1 MKSIIRRSTLIMP
14 VTNSRL
20 VEKAYLRGADAIC
33 LDMED
38 AVPSSQK
45 QEARRVVKD
54 AIASAGRGGMDV
66 LVRINNTESLAMG
79 DLEACVWPGLS
90 GLILPKIES
99 ADRVKEIADKTK
111 ALELAR
117 GMEDGSVLFWVVVET
132 AKGVKNSF
140 EIAASC
146 PERISHIGVGDED
159 LSLELDITPTTEG
172 GELSYVKSKIIIAA
186 KAAGIT
192 PLGLAGT
199 LADFTDLEGLR
210 RSAIKA
216 RSMGFKGAMAIHPS
230 QVPILNEVFSPS
242 PDQVAHSKRVVEAY
256 EKALAEGKGTIQL
269 DGKMIDVPVYERA
282 ARVLRLAQSIE
293 SLEQK
298 KIRSGQ

>member
-1 MKSIIRRSTLIMP
+1 MP

-38 AVPSSQK
+38 AVPQSQK
-45 QEARRVVKD
+45 EEARRVVKD
-54 AIASAGRGGMDV
+54 AIASAGKGGMDV
-66 LVRINNTESLAMG
+66 LVRINNTASLAMG

-99 ADRVKEIADKTK
+99 ADRVNEIADKVK
-111 ALELAR
+111 SLELSR
-117 GMEDGSVLFWVVVET
+117 GMKESSVVFWVVVET
-132 AKGVKNSF
+132 AKGMKNSF
-140 EIAASC
+140 EIAESC

-172 GELSYVKSKIIIAA
+172 GELAYVKSKIIIAA
-186 KAAGIT
+186 KVAGIT

-199 LADFTDLEGLR
+199 LSDFTDLEGLR
-210 RSAIKA
+210 KSAAKA
-216 RSMGFKGAMAIHPS
+216 KSMGFKGAMAIHPS

-242 PDQVAHSKRVVEAY
+242 PDQVAHGKRVIEAY

-269 DGKMIDVPVYERA
+269 DGKMIDIPVYERA
-282 ARVLRLAQSIE
+282 VKLQRLAQSIE
-293 SLEQK
+293 LLEHK
-298 KIRSGQ
+298 KNSIGH